1 MARLHDGRLY
11 NTVAIITGGAR
22 GMGAAH
28 ARAFVREGARVVI
41 ADVLDDEGRALAT
54 ELGDAVRYEHL
65 DVTSESEWE
74 AVVAATVAAFGTVDV
89 LVNNAGIGNMA
100 AIDKYT
106 LEMWNAVLAVNLTGT
121 FLGVK
126 AVVPVMKAAKHGSI
140 INISSVE
147 GLRGSAGL
155 HGYVASKFA
164 VRGLTKSVA
173 VELGRHNVRVNS
185 VHPGFIVTSMTE
197 QLDFANQQVPLGR
210 PAQPEEVSSLVVF
223 LASEESAYSTGAE
236 FVVDGGMTS
245 AIPHS

>member
-1 MARLHDGRLY
+1 MPCG
-11 NTVAIITGGAR
+11 TS
-22 GMGAAH
+22 
-28 ARAFVREGARVVI
+28 
-41 ADVLDDEGRALAT
+41 
-54 ELGDAVRYEHL
+54 
-65 DVTSESEWE
+65 TSEREWE
-74 AVVAATVAAFGTVDV
+74 AVVAATVEAFGTVDV

-185 VHPGFIVTSMTE
+185 VHPGFIVTPMTE
-197 QLDFANQQVPLGR
+197 QLDFASQQVPLGR

>member
-1 MARLHDGRLY
+1 MSRLHD
-11 NTVAIITGGAR
+11 TVAIITGGAR

-28 ARAFVREGARVVI
+28 ARAFAREGARVVI
-41 ADVLDDEGRALAT
+41 ADVLDDEGRSLAA
-54 ELGDAVRYEHL
+54 ELGDTVRYEHL

-74 AVVAATVAAFGTVDV
+74 TVVASTVEAFGTVDV

-100 AIDKYT
+100 AIDNYT

-173 VELGRHNVRVNS
+173 VELGRYNVRVNS
-185 VHPGFIVTSMTE
+185 VHPGFIVTPMTE
-197 QLDFANQQVPLGR
+197 QLDFARQQVPLGR